1 MRILHTSDLHLE
13 SSLSRLPSGKVRERK
28 NELFMTFSRMVAE
41 AERLGVR
48 LFIIAGDLFDGERL
62 TKKAT
67 ERVADA
73 IERAQD
79 IDFLYLP
86 GNHERLSFIERIG
99 VIPKNLYVFGED
111 WTYFD
116 YDGVV
121 VAGRSE
127 CRADMFESLKLDAEN
142 KNIVVLH
149 GGIKE
154 YSGAE
159 DGISL
164 PDAQNKGIDYIALG
178 HYHSYGVSRVDNRAV
193 AVYSG
198 TPEGRGFDEAGDC
211 GFVLVETDDYA
222 ISHRFCPFAK
232 RTVRIVEADISTAQ
246 RPAEVED
253 AVAEALDKIPAT
265 DLVRVLLVGERSP
278 ELSIDLGV
286 LSARYEE
293 RFYLF
298 EMRDETRM
306 RIDPEAYKYDK
317 SLKGEFIRLVSAR
330 EDIAPALRERIIRC
344 GLSAMI
350 GEDPEV

>member
-13 SSLSRLPSGKVRERK
+13 SSLSRLPADKVRERK
-28 NELFMTFSRMVAE
+28 NELFMTFERMVTE
-41 AERLGVR
+41 AQRLGVR
-48 LFIIAGDLFDGERL
+48 IFIIAGDLFDGEKI

-67 ERVADA
+67 ERVLGA
-73 IERAQD
+73 IERAEE

-99 VIPKNLYVFGED
+99 VVPGNLLVFGED

-116 YDGVV
+116 YEGLTI
-121 VAGRSE
+121 AGRSE
-127 CRADMFESLKLDAEN
+127 CRADMFDTLELAPDI

-149 GGIKE
+149 GGIKD
-154 YSGAE
+154 YSGVE

-164 PDAQNKGIDYIALG
+164 SDARERGIDYIALG
-178 HYHSYGVSRVDNRAV
+178 HYHSYSVTRVDNRAT

-198 TPEGRGFDEAGDC
+198 TPEGRGFDEVGDC
-211 GFVLVETDDYA
+211 GFVLVDTDDYA
-222 ISHRFCPFAK
+222 ITHRFCPFA
-232 RTVRIVEADISTAQ
+232 RRRMQIVEVDVSEAARVID
-246 RPAEVED
+246 VED
-253 AVAEALDKIPAT
+253 LVEAALSKIAPS
-265 DLVRVLLVGERSP
+265 DLVRAVLVGERDP
-278 ELSIDLGV
+278 ELTCDTDVIAS
-286 LSARYEE
+286 RYAD
-293 RFYLF
+293 RFYYF

-330 EDIAPALRERIIRC
+330 ADLSPSMKDKVIRC

-350 GEDPEV
+350 GEELEV

>member
-13 SSLSRLPSGKVRERK
+13 SSLSRLPATKVRERK
-28 NELFMTFSRMVAE
+28 NELFLTFERMIAE
-41 AERLGVR
+41 AARLGVK
-48 LFIIAGDLFDGERL
+48 LFIIAGDLFDSEKI

-67 ERVADA
+67 ERIVGA
-73 IERAQD
+73 IERAED
-79 IDFLYLP
+79 MDFLYLP

-99 VIPKNLYVFGED
+99 VMPKNLLVFGDD

-116 YDGVV
+116 YDGLT

-127 CRADMFESLKLDAEN
+127 CRADMFDTLRLDENN

-149 GGIKE
+149 GEIKD
-154 YSGAE
+154 YSGVGE
-159 DGISL
+159 GISL
-164 PDAQNKGIDYIALG
+164 TDARERGIDYIALG
-178 HYHSYGVSRVDNRAV
+178 HYHSYSVTRVDNRAN

-211 GFVLVETDDYA
+211 GFVLVDTDDYV
-222 ISHRFCPFAK
+222 ITHRFCPFAK
-232 RTVRIVEADISTAQ
+232 RRMQIIEVDISSAIRALDIEDLVEAALAKIS
-246 RPAEVED
+246 PV
-253 AVAEALDKIPAT
+253 
-265 DLVRVLLVGERSP
+265 DLVRTVLVGERDP
-278 ELSIDLGV
+278 ELSCDADILA
-286 LSARYEE
+286 ARYED
-293 RFYLF
+293 RFYFF

-330 EDIAPALRERIIRC
+330 EDLSPAMRDKVIRC

-350 GEDPEV
+350 GEDLEV